1 MNFLNQYFYQIILV
15 LLLALA
21 GFLGSQARKL
31 RDKVIT
37 TEIKQV
43 IVRNVVRFI
52 EQTYIDVHGPEKLAA
67 AMARASEL
75 LQEYGITITELELVT
90 LIEAAVNEFN
100 NAFAKSGSQGQHLP
114 GTPITGPT
122 IEDPPEPAT
131 TATAE
136 EIIADLKDSE

>member
-1 MNFLNQYFYQIILV
+1 MSIFNQYFYQIILV

-21 GFLGSQARKL
+21 AFLGSQARKL

-37 TEIKQV
+37 TEIKQA

-52 EQTYIDVHGPEKLAA
+52 EQTYIDIHGPEKLAA

-75 LQEYGITITELELVT
+75 LQEYGITISEMELVT

-100 NAFAKSGSQGQHLP
+100 NVFAKGGQGQHLP
-114 GTPITGPT
+114 GATAPSTAP
-122 IEDPPEPAT
+122 EDPPETYT

-136 EIIADLKDSE
+136 EIIADLKDAE

>member
-1 MNFLNQYFYQIILV
+1 MSIFNQYFYQIILF

-21 GFLGSQARKL
+21 AFLGSQARKL

-37 TEIKQV
+37 TEIKQA

-52 EQTYIDVHGPEKLAA
+52 EQTYIDIHGPEKLAA

-75 LQEYGITITELELVT
+75 LQEYGITISEMELIT

-100 NAFAKSGSQGQHLP
+100 NAFAKSGQGQHLP
-114 GTPITGPT
+114 GATTT
-122 IEDPPEPAT
+122 ISATDDLPAPVT

-136 EIIADLKDSE
+136 EIIADLKDTD

>member
-1 MNFLNQYFYQIILV
+1 MSIFNQYFYQIILI
-15 LLLALA
+15 LFLALA
-21 GFLGSQARKL
+21 AFLGSRARKL

-37 TEIKQV
+37 TEIKQA

-52 EQTYIDVHGPEKLAA
+52 EQTYIDIHGPEKLAA

-100 NAFAKSGSQGQHLP
+100 NAFAKGGSQGQHLP
-114 GTPITGPT
+114 RTPITGPA
-122 IEDPPEPAT
+122 IEDPPEPVT

-136 EIIADLKDSE
+136 EIIADLKDAE